1 MEKTKDIFTEKDID
15 KQRNSNFE
23 LMRIVSM
30 LMIVVWHFIL
40 HGGVLQNSDGLT
52 KILLDVIHAIFFVHV
67 NSFVLLSGYFNYNKV
82 MRLGKAIKLNNS
94 VWFYSS
100 IILLIFIISGTE
112 ISKVTLLHTLL
123 PISYS
128 DYWFFTCYLILF
140 LISPILNIVIKNS
153 DKTTMKKII
162 FTCFVLLSL
171 LPFITQNAFYN
182 VNNGFSLSNFVLL
195 YFIGAY
201 LRKYPI
207 TECYFMRIFTKNTK
221 KLVFLFLFFLMA
233 SLNFLLNY
241 FGTNI
246 QDSNNGF
253 ANSIGS
259 IFTVGFLAYDNPLLI
274 IQSICYLLF
283 FSTLDFKSKFIN
295 KVAASTFGVYLITD
309 NFYVRGWLYNFLGFN
324 KDIYRYDILFYIA
337 VCALTVF
344 IICIIIETIR
354 LFIFK
359 VIYNSKLAKKNRIWY
374 QGYFK
379 SLGLNINW

>member
-1 MEKTKDIFTEKDID
+1 MEKTNQVFIGENIEKE
-15 KQRNSNFE
+15 RNSNFE

-30 LMIVVWHFIL
+30 FMIVVWHFIY

-52 KILLDVIHAIFFVHV
+52 NILLNMIDAILFIHV
-67 NSFVLLSGYFNYNKV
+67 NSFILLCGYFNYNKEFHFS
-82 MRLGKAIKLNNS
+82 KAIKLNNS

-100 IILLIFIISGTE
+100 IIAILFLIAGE
-112 ISKVTLLHTLL
+112 DISKVILFHTLL

-140 LISPILNIVIKNS
+140 LISPILNTVINNS
-153 DKTTMKKII
+153 NKARMKKII

-171 LPFITQNAFYN
+171 LPFLTKNAFFN
-182 VNNGFSLSNFVLL
+182 ANNGYSLSNFVLL
-195 YFIGAY
+195 YFIGSY

-207 TECYFMRIFTKNTK
+207 TECYFMKIFTNNTK
-221 KLVFLFLFFLMA
+221 RLIFFLSFFLLA
-233 SLNFLLNY
+233 FLNFLLNF

-246 QDSNNGF
+246 QNFDIDLVKD
-253 ANSIGS
+253 IGT
-259 IFTVGFLAYDNPLLI
+259 IFTSGFLAYDNPLLI
-274 IQSICYLLF
+274 LQSICYLLF
-283 FSTLDFKSKFIN
+283 FSTLNLKSKLIN
-295 KVAASTFGVYLITD
+295 RVAASTFGVYLITD
-309 NFYVRGWLYNFLGFN
+309 NFYVRGWLYKFLSFN
-324 KDIYRYDILFYIA
+324 KDVYSYNILFYIII
-337 VCALTVF
+337 CAIAIF

-374 QGYFK
+374 QSYFK